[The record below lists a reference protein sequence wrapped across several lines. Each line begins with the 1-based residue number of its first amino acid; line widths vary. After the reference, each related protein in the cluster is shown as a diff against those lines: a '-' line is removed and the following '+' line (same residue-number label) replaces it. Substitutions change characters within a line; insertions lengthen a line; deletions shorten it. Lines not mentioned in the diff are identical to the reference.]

1 MSQGERK
8 ARPLARFLV
17 SELVIR
23 HWSLVSLVI
32 RHSAESV
39 ILSAAKDLRGIER
52 PFHSSQIL
60 QSLSLHQDDMR
71 ARASSSSSSPLVVHF
86 EESVELGLFSSLG
99 VVERLLWGLFEGVAG
114 FAGSAHFVGDGVP
127 G

>member
-52 PFHSSQIL
+52 PFHSNQIL

-71 ARASSSSSSPLVVHF
+71 ACARALILV
-86 EESVELGLFSSLG
+86 FSACRSLRRIG
-99 VVERLLWGLFEGVAG
+99 RARLVF
-114 FAGSAHFVGDGVP
+114 FVGRR
-127 G
+127 